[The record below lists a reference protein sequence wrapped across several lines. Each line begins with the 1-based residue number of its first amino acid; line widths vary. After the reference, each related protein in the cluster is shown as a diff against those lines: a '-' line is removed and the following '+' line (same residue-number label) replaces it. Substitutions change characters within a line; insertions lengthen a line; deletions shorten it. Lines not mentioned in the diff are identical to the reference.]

1 MKSPSQ
7 AFQELHKPLELLGAA
22 FGKDMVVGAAQNERR
37 V

>member
-7 AFQELHKPLELLGAA
+7 AFQELHKPLKLLGTT
-22 FGKDMVVGAAQNERR
+22 FGKDMIVGAAQNEWR